1 MLYAD
6 CSLHFA
12 PIPPKACAGMAYH
25 HRYPSFFKL
34 LPMRIHLTNTPCTDK
49 QGNVVISLN
58 PFKQMSIYDQKT
70 IDKYLSRSNFDP
82 KLEPHIYALADNVRT
97 IKTSLFWSFFLGGRI
112 TDREF
117 KFNLRRIF
125 PLTIHLC

>member
-1 MLYAD
+1 
-6 CSLHFA
+6 
-12 PIPPKACAGMAYH
+12 
-25 HRYPSFFKL
+25 
-34 LPMRIHLTNTPCTDK
+34 
-49 QGNVVISLN
+49 
-58 PFKQMSIYDQKT
+58 MSIYDQKT

-97 IKTSLFWSFFLGGRI
+97 IKTSLFWSFFLGGAKI

-125 PLTIHLC
+125 PLHNTSMLTYALPTNIYADVRTPYQHRC